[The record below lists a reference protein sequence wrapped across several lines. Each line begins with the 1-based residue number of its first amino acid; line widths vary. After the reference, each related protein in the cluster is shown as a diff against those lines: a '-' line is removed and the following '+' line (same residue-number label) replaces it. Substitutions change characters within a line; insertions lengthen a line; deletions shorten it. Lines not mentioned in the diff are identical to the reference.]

1 MAKRVFFSF
10 DYQDVIDFK
19 ANVVRNHW
27 ITKPDRKDAGFFD
40 ASIWE
45 SEKSTGDVAL
55 KQLIDEALQHTSVT
69 VVLIG
74 SKTYARRWV

>member
-10 DYQDVIDFK
+10 DYQDVIDFR

-27 ITKPDRKDAGFFD
+27 MTKSDREDAGFFD

-45 SEKSTGDVAL
+45 SKKRTGDVGF
-55 KQLIDEALQHTSVT
+55 KTSH
-69 VVLIG
+69 
-74 SKTYARRWV
+74 R